1 MGQVNPSFRNPYARR
16 MPGGA
21 GPFVLAP
28 DHFRDQATRKA
39 AKAAMPKAAAK
50 APEPKPAKLKPV
62 AEAPVTQRPVS
73 EKKAPFFG
81 MFEHKPREAAIWP
94 ETFDD
99 DLRRELVENR
109 GRRFSNAASLK
120 VVTPE
125 GDVDAAPGVVHGGDR
140 LVLRRGGRKGT
151 GQKSSSL
158 VLVSAANTVAA
169 AEAVID
175 ADFDEGVADE
185 GARSKPK
192 RERRVRSGGGSGGG
206 GSGDGGGGGIRP
218 PTAKIDR
225 AFNQD
230 DLVSVLIVLA
240 LLLLFGMFLIR
251 GNGAPSQQPQQLASV
266 QSVAAEPAPPAGP
279 PPDPYGDQP
288 RVFLPAP
295 AAPAPVAP
303 APAPVPACKAG
314 HTMRAWFCT
323 NEAQLT
329 DKAKAALEQEIKD
342 WNSCFKDRE
351 LVVSGYADT
360 RGPNEYN
367 TWLGGERAKT
377 IADFLKSRGIKVA
390 QLQPVGELDG
400 LDDNQ
405 NCSNQRRVDIMFKG
419 EDAEAPSRSC
429 APPSDFAALV
439 CG

>member
-1 MGQVNPSFRNPYARR
+1 MGQTNPSFRDPYARQK
-16 MPGGA
+16 PGGA
-21 GPFVLAP
+21 GAFALAP
-28 DHFRDQATRKA
+28 DHFRDQAARKA
-39 AKAAMPKAAAK
+39 AKAAMPKPAPK
-50 APEPKPAKLKPV
+50 AREPRSAKLKPV
-62 AEAPVTQRPVS
+62 DAAPVVETPVAQRPVS
-73 EKKAPFFG
+73 EKRGPFFG
-81 MFEHKPREAAIWP
+81 AFTPKAREAVWP
-94 ETFDD
+94 ETFDK

-109 GRRFSNAASLK
+109 ERKFSNSASLK

-125 GDVDAAPGVVHGGDR
+125 GNVDLAPSVVHGGDR
-140 LVLRRGGRKGT
+140 LVLRRGGKKG
-151 GQKSSSL
+151 KSSSL
-158 VLVSAANTVAA
+158 VLVSATNTVAA

-175 ADFDEGVADE
+175 ADFEDQPAEVSE
-185 GARSKPK
+185 KRTPK
-192 RERRVRSGGGSGGG
+192 RERLRRGGGGGAGGG
-206 GSGDGGGGGIRP
+206 GSGGGGGIRP
-218 PTAKIDR
+218 PMAKIDR

-240 LLLLFGMFLIR
+240 LLLLFGIFLIR
-251 GNGAPSQQPQQLASV
+251 GNGAPTQQPQQLASV
-266 QSVAAEPAPPAGP
+266 QSAAVEPAPPVGP
-279 PPDPYGDQP
+279 PPDPHGDQP
-288 RVFLPAP
+288 LRLVPAP
-295 AAPAPVAP
+295 VAPAPAP

-329 DKAKAALEQEIKD
+329 DKAKAELEKEVTD

-360 RGPNEYN
+360 RGPTDYN

-419 EDAEAPSRSC
+419 DEAEAPSRSC

>member
-1 MGQVNPSFRNPYARR
+1 
-16 MPGGA
+16 
-21 GPFVLAP
+21 
-28 DHFRDQATRKA
+28 
-39 AKAAMPKAAAK
+39 
-50 APEPKPAKLKPV
+50 
-62 AEAPVTQRPVS
+62 
-73 EKKAPFFG
+73 
-81 MFEHKPREAAIWP
+81 
-94 ETFDD
+94 
-99 DLRRELVENR
+99 
-109 GRRFSNAASLK
+109 
-120 VVTPE
+120 
-125 GDVDAAPGVVHGGDR
+125 
-140 LVLRRGGRKGT
+140 LVLRRAGPKKAG
-151 GQKSSSL
+151 KSSSL
-158 VLVSAANTVAA
+158 VLVSATNTMAA

-175 ADFDEGVADE
+175 ADFEDGPAEVSE
-185 GARSKPK
+185 KPRR
-192 RERRVRSGGGSGGG
+192 RERVRSGGGGGG
-206 GSGDGGGGGIRP
+206 GSGDGDGGGGFRT
-218 PTAKIDR
+218 PTPKIDR

-240 LLLLFGMFLIR
+240 LLLLFGLFLIR
-251 GNGAPSQQPQQLASV
+251 GNGAPSQPQQLASV
-266 QSVAAEPAPPAGP
+266 QSAAVEPAPPASP
-279 PPDPYGDQP
+279 PPDPHGDQP
-288 RVFLPAP
+288 LRLL
-295 AAPAPVAP
+295 PAPVAP

-329 DKAKAALEQEIKD
+329 DKAKAELEKEIAD

-360 RGPNEYN
+360 RGPTDYN

-419 EDAEAPSRSC
+419 EDAEPPSRSC